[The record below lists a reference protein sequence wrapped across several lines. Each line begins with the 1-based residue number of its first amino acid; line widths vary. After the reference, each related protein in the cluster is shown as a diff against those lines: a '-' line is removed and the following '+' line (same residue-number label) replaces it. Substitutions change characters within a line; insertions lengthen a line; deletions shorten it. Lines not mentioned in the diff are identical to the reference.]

1 MNDLQ
6 NKNTFTSL
14 ELTELI
20 NQFRREEGNKNEL
33 LHKNLMAIIRDEF
46 QEEINELKIQPVEY
60 ADKKGEKRPMFI
72 LNLQQSRQVLVRES
86 KYVRKAVIKYID
98 ELENK
103 LKGQFQVPTSFA
115 EALRLAAEQQ
125 EKIEKLALDNKVK
138 DQQISELQPKASYY
152 DLILQCKD
160 LLSMT
165 VIAKDYGKSAEWMN
179 KKLHQLGVQFKQSGI
194 WFLYQKYAE
203 NGYTQTK
210 TQNYS
215 KSDGTQGARPHMYW
229 TQKGRLFLYDLLK
242 NNGVYPM
249 IESEEMRTNIALVGG
264 TENEDRGI

>member
-1 MNDLQ
+1 MNELQ

-20 NQFRREEGNKNEL
+20 NQFRREEGDRKEL
-33 LHKNLMAIIRDEF
+33 EHKDLLKIIRLEF
-46 QEEINELKIQPVEY
+46 EEEINGGKISPVEY
-60 ADKKGEKRPMFI
+60 TDKKGEKRPMFI
-72 LNLQQSRQVLVRES
+72 LDLQQSRQVLVRES
-86 KYVRKAVIKYID
+86 KFVRKAVIKYID

-103 LKGQFQVPTSFA
+103 LRGQFQVPTTFA
-115 EALRLAAEQQ
+115 DALRLAAEQQ
-125 EKIEKLALDNKVK
+125 ERIEKLALDNKVK
-138 DQQISELQPKASYY
+138 DQQILELQPKASYY

-165 VIAKDYGKSAEWMN
+165 VIAKDYGKSAEWLN
-179 KKLHQLGVQFKQSGI
+179 KKLHELGVQFKQSGI

-215 KSDGTQGARPHMYW
+215 KTDGTQGARPHMYW
-229 TQKGRLFLYDLLK
+229 TQKGRLFLYELLK
-242 NNGVYPM
+242 NNGIIPV
-249 IESEEMRTNIALVGG
+249 IEREEK
-264 TENEDRGI
+264 EHEQ

>member
-1 MNDLQ
+1 MNNLQ

-14 ELTELI
+14 ELVEKI
-20 NQFRREEGNKNEL
+20 NTFREQEGNRAEL
-33 LHKNLMAIIRDEF
+33 KHYDFLKIIRDEF
-46 QEEINELKIQPVEY
+46 EEEIGLGKISVSSYKNSQNKEQ
-60 ADKKGEKRPMFI
+60 PMFI
-72 LNLQQSRQVLVRES
+72 LSLQQSRQVLVRES
-86 KYVRKAVIKYID
+86 KFVRKAVIKYID
-98 ELENK
+98 ELESRI
-103 LKGQFQVPTSFA
+103 KGQFQMPTSFA

-125 EKIEKLALDNKVK
+125 ERIEKLALDNKVK

>member
-1 MNDLQ
+1 MNELQ

-20 NQFRREEGNKNEL
+20 NQFRREEGDRKEL
-33 LHKNLMAIIRDEF
+33 EHKDLLKIIRLEF
-46 QEEINELKIQPVEY
+46 EEEINEGKISPVEY

-86 KYVRKAVIKYID
+86 KFVRKAVIKYID

-103 LKGQFQVPTSFA
+103 LRGQFQVPTTFA
-115 EALRLAAEQQ
+115 DALRLAAEQQ
-125 EKIEKLALDNKVK
+125 ERIEKLALDNKVK
-138 DQQISELQPKASYY
+138 DQQILELQPKASYY

-179 KKLHQLGVQFKQSGI
+179 KKLHELGVQFKQSGV
-194 WFLYQKYAE
+194 WLLYQKYADK
-203 NGYTQTK
+203 GYTQTK
-210 TQNYS
+210 TQNYP
-215 KSDGTQGARPHMYW
+215 KTDGTQGVKIHMYW
-229 TQKGRLFLYDLLK
+229 SQKGRLFLYNLLK
-242 NNGVYPM
+242 NNGIMPIV
-249 IESEEMRTNIALVGG
+249 EMEG
-264 TENEDRGI
+264 TENDRKRNG